1 MEKIYVVKVFTS
13 NLLDAGTDANVFL
26 EMLSTNGNTSGEK
39 KKKSFILMSGKKHT
53 IKTIVLFEA

>member
-1 MEKIYVVKVFTS
+1 MENIYVVKVFTS

-39 KKKSFILMSGKKHT
+39 IFLFYEHDKKERNCFYSKHRT
-53 IKTIVLFEA
+53 Y

>member
-1 MEKIYVVKVFTS
+1 MENIYVVKVFTS

-39 KKKSFILMSGKKHT
+39 KK
-53 IKTIVLFEA
+53 